1 MQVIIIMKT
10 ILLSCPKY
18 LNLAARQGW
27 LAAELENLVDDEDR
41 LILDVVL
48 LQEMSRIYI
57 YIYV

>member
-1 MQVIIIMKT
+1 M
-10 ILLSCPKY
+10 
-18 LNLAARQGW
+18 NLAARQGW

-57 YIYV
+57 YICIIICFDII

>member
-1 MQVIIIMKT
+1 M
-10 ILLSCPKY
+10 
-18 LNLAARQGW
+18 NLAARQGW

-57 YIYV
+57 YIYMYNNLFRYNTWPLSA